1 MKKLFLAMM
10 AVAVCIL
17 FNSCGSSVQSQAIV
31 DWGYESN
38 ETPGKIDGN
47 PFASITL
54 NHTQEAIVKEIENN
68 ANWETTDNLVS
79 GGRIVRL
86 SATTEEN
93 TKKELTALFETAIK
107 KAEDTMKEQGYEAQP
122 MKENVLAIYKFIRSE
137 SEETTLT
144 FPVTIYYNPEK

>member
-1 MKKLFLAMM
+1 MKKFFLAMM
-10 AVAVCIL
+10 AVAAIA
-17 FNSCGSSVQSQAIV
+17 FTSCESSVQSQAIV
-31 DWGYESN
+31 DWGFESS

-54 NHTQEAIVKEIENN
+54 NHTQEAIVKEIEDN
-68 ANWETTDNLVS
+68 ANWETTDYLVS

-93 TKKELTALFETAIK
+93 TKKELTALFEAAIK
-107 KAEDTMKEQGYEAQP
+107 KAEDTMKEKGYEAQP
-122 MKENVLAIYKFIRSE
+122 MKENILAIYKFIRSE

-144 FPVTIYYNPEK
+144 FPVTIYYRPEK